1 MSGGGVRLRRSVLF
15 MPASNARALDKART
29 LPADALVF
37 DLEDAVAPDAK
48 PQARRMAVAAVRA
61 GGYAPREVVVRVNA
75 LDTPW
80 GRDDL
85 AAVAESGADAVLL
98 PKVEGAAAVHDALRV
113 LDGSGAPAGLALW
126 AMLETPRGVLRA
138 EAIAAA
144 SPRVAALVMG
154 TSDLTK
160 DLHARH
166 TPDRLPL
173 VTCLGL
179 CVLAARAHGLA
190 ALDGVHLDLEDEAGF
205 LAACRQ
211 AAAMGFDGKTLIH
224 PKTIA
229 GANEAFA
236 PSPDEVARA
245 RRIIGAHAD
254 AVARGQGVVVVDGR
268 LVENLHV
275 EDARRVVALTAA
287 IAARAA
293 DAPG

>member
-1 MSGGGVRLRRSVLF
+1 
-15 MPASNARALDKART
+15 MPASNARALEKARI

-48 PQARRMAVAAVRA
+48 PQARGMAVAAARA
-61 GGYAPREVVVRVNA
+61 GGYEPREVVVRINA

-85 AAVAESGADAVLL
+85 AAIAQSGVDAVLL
-98 PKVEGAAAVHDALRV
+98 PKVESAAAVHEALGV
-113 LDGSGAPAGLALW
+113 LDAGGGPGDLPLW
-126 AMLETPRGVLRA
+126 CMLEPPRGVLRA

-160 DLHARH
+160 DLRARH

-173 VTCLGL
+173 ATSLGL

-190 ALDGVHLDLEDEAGF
+190 ALDGVHLDLDDEAGF
-205 LAACRQ
+205 RAACRQ

-229 GANEAFA
+229 AANDAFS
-236 PSPDEVARA
+236 PSADEVARA
-245 RRIIGAHAD
+245 RRIIDAHAD

-275 EDARRVVALTAA
+275 EDARRVAALAAA

-293 DAPG
+293 P

>member
-1 MSGGGVRLRRSVLF
+1 MSGEVRLRRSVLF
-15 MPASNARALDKART
+15 MPASNARALARART

-48 PQARRMAVAAVRA
+48 PEARRMAVAAASA
-61 GGYAPREVVVRVNA
+61 GGYAPREVVIRVNG

-85 AAVAESGADAVLL
+85 AAVAGSSAGAILL
-98 PKVEGAAAVHDALRV
+98 PKVESAVAVHDVLGV
-113 LDGSGAPAGLALW
+113 LDAAGAPASLALW
-126 AMLETPRGVLRA
+126 AMLETPRGILRA
-138 EAIAAA
+138 EAIATA
-144 SPRVAALVMG
+144 PRVAALVMG

-160 DLHARH
+160 DLRARH

-173 VTCLGL
+173 VTSLGL

-190 ALDGVHLDLEDEAGF
+190 ALDGVHLDLDDEAGF

-229 GANEAFA
+229 VANEAFA
-236 PSPDEVARA
+236 PAPDEVARA
-245 RRIIGAHAD
+245 RRIIDAHAD

-275 EDARRVVALTAA
+275 QEARRVVALATA

-293 DAPG
+293 AE

>member
-1 MSGGGVRLRRSVLF
+1 MSQVRLRRSVLF

-29 LPADALVF
+29 LPADAVVF

-48 PQARRMAVAAVRA
+48 AEARRMAVAAVSG

-85 AAVAESGADAVLL
+85 AAVAGSGADAVLL
-98 PKVEGAAAVHDALRV
+98 PKVESASTVRDALGA
-113 LDGSGAPAGLALW
+113 LDAAGAPAGLALW
-126 AMLETPRGVLRA
+126 CMLETPRGVLGA

-160 DLHARH
+160 ELRARH
-166 TPDRLPL
+166 TPERLPL
-173 VTCLGL
+173 VTSLGL
-179 CVLAARAHGLA
+179 CLLAARAHGLA
-190 ALDGVHLDLEDEAGF
+190 ALDGVHLDLDDQAGF

-224 PKTIA
+224 PRTIA
-229 GANEAFA
+229 AANEAFA
-236 PSPDEVARA
+236 PAPDEIERA
-245 RRIIGAHAD
+245 RRIIDAHAA

-275 EDARRVVALTAA
+275 AEARRVVALAAA

-293 DAPG
+293 AA

>member
-1 MSGGGVRLRRSVLF
+1 MSGAICLRRSVLF

-37 DLEDAVAPDAK
+37 DLEDAVGPDAK
-48 PQARRMAVAAVRA
+48 PQARRMAVAAASA
-61 GGYAPREVVVRVNA
+61 GGYAPREVVIRVNA

-85 AAVAESGADAVLL
+85 AAVAGSGADAILL
-98 PKVEGAAAVHDALRV
+98 PKVESAAAVHEALGALDAA
-113 LDGSGAPAGLALW
+113 GAPASLALW
-126 AMLETPRGVLRA
+126 CMLETPRGVLGA
-138 EAIAAA
+138 GTIAAA
-144 SPRVAALVMG
+144 SPRLAALVMG

-160 DLHARH
+160 ELRARH

-173 VTCLGL
+173 VTSLGL

-190 ALDGVHLDLEDEAGF
+190 ALDGVHLDLDDEAGF

-229 GANEAFA
+229 AANEAFA

-245 RRIIGAHAD
+245 RRIIEAHAG
-254 AVARGQGVVVVDGR
+254 ALIRGQGVVVVDGR
-268 LVENLHV
+268 LVESLHV
-275 EDARRVVALTAA
+275 EDARRLVALAAA

-293 DAPG
+293 P

>member
-1 MSGGGVRLRRSVLF
+1 MRTEVRLRRSVLF
-15 MPASNARALDKART
+15 MPASNARALEKART

-48 PQARRMAVAAVRA
+48 AEARRMAVAAASGR
-61 GGYAPREVVVRVNA
+61 GYAPREVVIRVNA

-85 AAVAESGADAVLL
+85 AAVAASGADAILL
-98 PKVEGAAAVHDALRV
+98 PKVESAAAVHEALGALDAA
-113 LDGSGAPAGLALW
+113 GAPAALTLW
-126 AMLETPRGVLRA
+126 CMLETPRGVLRA

-166 TPDRLPL
+166 TSDRLPL
-173 VTCLGL
+173 LTSLGL
-179 CVLAARAHGLA
+179 CVLAARAHGVA
-190 ALDGVHLDLEDEAGF
+190 ALDGVHLDLDDEAGF

-224 PKTIA
+224 PKTID
-229 GANEAFA
+229 GANDTFS
-236 PSPDEVARA
+236 PTPDEVARA
-245 RRIIGAHAD
+245 RRIIDAHAD

-275 EDARRVVALTAA
+275 EDARRVTALAAA
-287 IAARAA
+287 IAARGAA
-293 DAPG
+293 EMT